1 MNRTFASL
9 ALVFV
14 TLALA
19 GCDNSDDRVLQGWV
33 EAELIFVSPDEQGRV
48 ETLKV
53 REGDHVKKGDLLFT
67 VDDDLQKADVVVRN
81 TAVINAQ
88 QAFDRAKELLKSAAG
103 TQRTY
108 DDAEA
113 ALRQAKANLEWAQTR
128 LARRNAH
135 SPGDGTIEQIYYR
148 PGETVPAGRPV
159 VAFLPPGNLKIRF
172 FAPQAALPELK
183 YGDVVGI
190 SCDGC
195 DKGLTAKISFIAR
208 SAEFTPPVIYSMEER
223 AKLVFLIEARPDE
236 GCEPLWLP
244 EGVYRAHPQ
253 WRGPQCELGR
263 IARMPYFAPSID
275 EPAVLEL
282 YREAMTD
289 IGRRFPDIDQF
300 GFMANDSGSGLSW
313 APCIYPGMNGPT
325 RWRTRDPGERLR
337 QLARRHAGGRRAGRR
352 HRARQRVVQR
362 APRRHR
368 GRGPRQAKA
377 GPVHQLGH
385 HLRRTVVRTR
395 RRPRQRP
402 VELPLPRRRA
412 RQHHRLRRR
421 PAARLPQSRRRRL
434 ARPKSPSRRPT
445 CRSPARCSKAY
456 SPSPAPACSPATA
469 RCCAAPRPSPA
480 RRAAETLVG
489 VWNNVKLAN
498 LVLSKVQQKGFCHL
512 LPFAGVSMRWL
523 VRPLVPQPEKLTPAE
538 KTAHYRAF
546 LFSPRTRTR
555 RT

>member
-1 MNRTFASL
+1 MNRILASL

-48 ETLKV
+48 EALKV

-135 SPGDGTIEQIYYR
+135 SPSDGTIEQIYYR

-159 VAFLPPGNLKIRF
+159 VALLPPGNLKIRF

-208 SAEFTPPVIYSMEER
+208 SAEFTPPVIYSVEER
-223 AKLVFLIEARPDE
+223 AKLVFLIEARPE
-236 GCEPLWLP
+236 
-244 EGVYRAHPQ
+244 H
-253 WRGPQCELGR
+253 
-263 IARMPYFAPSID
+263 
-275 EPAVLEL
+275 
-282 YREAMTD
+282 
-289 IGRRFPDIDQF
+289 
-300 GFMANDSGSGLSW
+300 
-313 APCIYPGMNGPT
+313 
-325 RWRTRDPGERLR
+325 
-337 QLARRHAGGRRAGRR
+337 
-352 HRARQRVVQR
+352 
-362 APRRHR
+362 
-368 GRGPRQAKA
+368 
-377 GPVHQLGH
+377 
-385 HLRRTVVRTR
+385 
-395 RRPRQRP
+395 
-402 VELPLPRRRA
+402 
-412 RQHHRLRRR
+412 
-421 PAARLPQSRRRRL
+421 
-434 ARPKSPSRRPT
+434 
-445 CRSPARCSKAY
+445 
-456 SPSPAPACSPATA
+456 
-469 RCCAAPRPSPA
+469 
-480 RRAAETLVG
+480 
-489 VWNNVKLAN
+489 
-498 LVLSKVQQKGFCHL
+498 
-512 LPFAGVSMRWL
+512 
-523 VRPLVPQPEKLTPAE
+523 PEKFRVGQPVTVTLAQGPP
-538 KTAHYRAF
+538 K
-546 LFSPRTRTR
+546 
-555 RT
+555 